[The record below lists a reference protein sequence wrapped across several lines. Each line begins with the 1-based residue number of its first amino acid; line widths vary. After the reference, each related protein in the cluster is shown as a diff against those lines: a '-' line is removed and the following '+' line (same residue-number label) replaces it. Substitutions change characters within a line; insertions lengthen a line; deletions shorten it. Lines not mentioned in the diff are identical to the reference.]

1 MKVTGKLF
9 LTGGDSD
16 LPVFTSA
23 SDEDRAKLVHY
34 YAGSYDMSKYEQMNF
49 NEVHDES
56 MLIYNTD
63 LKKIK

>member
-1 MKVTGKLF
+1 MFLF
-9 LTGGDSD
+9 FLQN
-16 LPVFTSA
+16 L
-23 SDEDRAKLVHY
+23 RLNHY
-34 YAGSYDMSKYEQMNF
+34 YCKSEEDYKIKTSRGLGDRAGSYDMSKYEQMNF